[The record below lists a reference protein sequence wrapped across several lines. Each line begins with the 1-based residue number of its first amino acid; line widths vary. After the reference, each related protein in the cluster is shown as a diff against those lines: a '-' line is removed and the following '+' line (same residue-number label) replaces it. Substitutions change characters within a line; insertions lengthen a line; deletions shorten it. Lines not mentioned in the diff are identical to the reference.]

1 MCFFRKNIKIVE
13 KNAFILVMKHKFF
26 YTPATMIYV
35 RFNMKKIFVLFV
47 ALMMSGCASLL
58 QEPVCN
64 ASPEAVKKVSRAELV
79 AIVGFADGSAEVTL
93 KNKEV
98 LRQVAE
104 RALNEN
110 AKIVVYGHAS
120 HRTITKNILRRILI
134 NLKISNERAINVA
147 AVLSNNGV
155 YFTDISTIALFDSR
169 PIKVEVDRAAEAANR
184 RAEVYL
190 YWLE

>member
-1 MCFFRKNIKIVE
+1 
-13 KNAFILVMKHKFF
+13 
-26 YTPATMIYV
+26 
-35 RFNMKKIFVLFV
+35 MKKIFVLFI
-47 ALMMSGCASLL
+47 ALMMSGCASLM
-58 QEPVCN
+58 QGPVCN

-79 AIVGFADGSAEVTL
+79 AIVGFADGSAAVTP

-104 RALNEN
+104 KALNEN

-120 HRTITKNILRRILI
+120 HRTITKNILQRILI
-134 NLKISNERAINVA
+134 NLKISNERAVNVA
-147 AVLSNNGV
+147 AVLVDDGV
-155 YFTDISTIALFDSR
+155 DYTDISTIALFDSS
-169 PIKVEVDRAAEAANR
+169 PIRVEVDRAAEAANR